1 MSVWRQLTADTAG
14 GRCDNVNESGFH
26 EITLI
31 FSSSQFLRGFFFFS
45 HCPIKLDGN
54 ALFLLEICSCW
65 KVHCYLKVGLS

>member
-31 FSSSQFLRGFFFFS
+31 FSSSQFLRGFFFS
-45 HCPIKLDGN
+45 PIVPLN
-54 ALFLLEICSCW
+54 LMEMLCSF
-65 KVHCYLKVGLS
+65 